1 MTFEEL
7 FREWHQ
13 HNSQSERN
21 PSGWSYA
28 YALDTRQ
35 RVEKWLLPAF
45 GDRPL
50 EEITPREI
58 ISVLKEVEA
67 GGALE
72 TLKRLRQYACR
83 IYKYGIGLGY
93 CEWNPAADLPSDIF
107 AKQQKT
113 NYAHLT
119 KSAELRQL
127 FKAIESYCGDISTKV
142 ALTMAPYVFLRPKEL
157 AALEWSEIDLN
168 KGVIEIKAD
177 RMKKKRAHI
186 VPISKQ
192 VNAWLEEQARYSSG
206 SKFVFRSPRT
216 EHRPISEQSL
226 NAALH
231 RIGFKGLQTVHGF
244 RHTASTILNELG
256 FNRDW
261 IEKQLAHE
269 EANQVRGTY
278 NKAEYLKERA
288 SMMQAYANHLDGIK
302 AGADVVPLH
311 GHLKG

>member
-35 RVEKWLLPAF
+35 RVEKWLLPAL

-72 TLKRLRQYACR
+72 TLKRLRQYAGR

-119 KSAELRQL
+119 KPGELQQL
-127 FKAIESYCGDISTKV
+127 FRAIDTYCGDISTKV
-142 ALTMAPYVFLRPKEL
+142 ALAMAPYVFLRPKEL
-157 AALEWSEIDLN
+157 AALEWSEVDLN

-177 RMKKKRAHI
+177 RMKKKRTHI

-192 VNAWLEEQARYSSG
+192 VNEWLLEQANYSG
-206 SKFVFRSPRT
+206 VSKFVFRSPRT
-216 EHRPISEQSL
+216 EKRPISEQSL

-269 EANQVRGTY
+269 ETNQVRGTY

-288 SMMQAYANHLDGIK
+288 SMMQAYADHLDGIK
-302 AGADVVPLH
+302 SGADVVPLH
-311 GHLKG
+311 SRLKS

>member
-1 MTFEEL
+1 
-7 FREWHQ
+7 
-13 HNSQSERN
+13 
-21 PSGWSYA
+21 
-28 YALDTRQ
+28 
-35 RVEKWLLPAF
+35 
-45 GDRPL
+45 
-50 EEITPREI
+50 
-58 ISVLKEVEA
+58 
-67 GGALE
+67 
-72 TLKRLRQYACR
+72 
-83 IYKYGIGLGY
+83 
-93 CEWNPAADLPSDIF
+93 
-107 AKQQKT
+107 
-113 NYAHLT
+113 
-119 KSAELRQL
+119 
-127 FKAIESYCGDISTKV
+127 
-142 ALTMAPYVFLRPKEL
+142 MAPYVFLRPKEL